1 MSTTPIKIL
10 DRTTGQPIEAELV
23 DALAPE
29 DLMVL
34 EAVWTPERARI
45 ILEIGRAGLLYAER
59 PQSLGWNWRAKSHH
73 LRLTQASGYGVVCQ
87 DEWQGAMLTKSG
99 THFSRLGSDRGKPLV
114 YIDFLEVAPWN
125 WTIPGIGQFRR
136 YGYIGPHLFE
146 RAVRQSWEDG
156 FEGRVGLHALPQSEP
171 FYSGACRM
179 AALGAEEEEYGNL
192 TYFELSR
199 ENAARILEGCR

>member
-10 DRTTGQPIEAELV
+10 ERATNQPVEAELV
-23 DALAPE
+23 DALVPE

-45 ILEIGRAGLLYAER
+45 ILEIGRAGLLHEDR
-59 PQSLGWNWRAKSHH
+59 PQSLSWNWRAKAQH
-73 LRLTQASGYGVVCQ
+73 LRLTQAKGYGVVCQ
-87 DEWQGAMLTKSG
+87 EEWQGAMLTKSG
-99 THFSRLGSDRGKPLV
+99 THFAHLGEAHGKPLV

-125 WTIPGIGQFRR
+125 WTVPGIGQTRR

-146 RAVRQSWEDG
+146 RAVRQSFDDG
-156 FEGRVGLHALPQSEP
+156 FEGRVGLHALPQSES
-171 FYSGACRM
+171 FYAGACRM
-179 AALGAEEEEYGNL
+179 AVLGADEEHENL

-199 ENAARILEGCR
+199 DNALRILERHE